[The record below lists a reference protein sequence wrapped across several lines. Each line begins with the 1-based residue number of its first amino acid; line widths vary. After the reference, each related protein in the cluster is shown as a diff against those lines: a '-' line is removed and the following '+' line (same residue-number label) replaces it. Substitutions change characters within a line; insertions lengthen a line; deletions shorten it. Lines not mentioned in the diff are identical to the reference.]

1 MIAPLYAL
9 DAVVIAIYLRLRHH
23 SSGKSFLVY
32 HSGPEPSWSNTQHH
46 GPASAPGPPLD
57 HLDPA
62 WTTSCNHTPE
72 IVVQD
77 GSRWTRGTTGTM
89 ELGVGPGALWSHFYI
104 LLMLRARYLLPN
116 FILIFLFIYYWVYCD
131 RLDVP
136 VMAIA
141 TYLYLGNIHRFLSCS
156 LYI

>member
-1 MIAPLYAL
+1 
-9 DAVVIAIYLRLRHH
+9 
-23 SSGKSFLVY
+23 
-32 HSGPEPSWSNTQHH
+32 
-46 GPASAPGPPLD
+46 
-57 HLDPA
+57 
-62 WTTSCNHTPE
+62 
-72 IVVQD
+72 
-77 GSRWTRGTTGTM
+77 M

-141 TYLYLGNIHRFLSCS
+141 TYLYLGNIDRVLPVRYISNPRSYFLIFT
-156 LYI
+156 L